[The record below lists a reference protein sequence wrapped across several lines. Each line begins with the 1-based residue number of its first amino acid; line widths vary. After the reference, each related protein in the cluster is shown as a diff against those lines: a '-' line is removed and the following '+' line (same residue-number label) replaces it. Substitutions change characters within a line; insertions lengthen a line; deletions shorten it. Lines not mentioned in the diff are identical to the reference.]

1 MGTQAL
7 WLGAALLMANL
18 PFVIKG
24 TLLPKVTDGG
34 LALLLRLLEWLAGFL
49 LLLGFAW
56 FLETRSAPF
65 HGQHW
70 QFYVSVLCM
79 YAVFAFP
86 GFVYCF
92 LWRRP
97 GL

>member
-1 MGTQAL
+1 MGAQVL
-7 WLGAALLMANL
+7 WLATALVVANL
-18 PFVIKG
+18 PFVVKS

-49 LLLGFAW
+49 LLCGFAW
-56 FLETRSAPF
+56 FLETRTAPA
-65 HGQHW
+65 HSQHW
-70 QFYVSVLCM
+70 QFYVSVFCM
-79 YAVFAFP
+79 YAVFASP

>member
-1 MGTQAL
+1 MGAQAL
-7 WLGAALLMANL
+7 WLVTALVVANL
-18 PFVIKG
+18 PFVIKA
-24 TLLPKVTDGG
+24 TMLPKVTEGG

-49 LLLGFAW
+49 ILCGFAW
-56 FLETRSAPF
+56 FLESRSAPV
-65 HGQHW
+65 HAQNW

>member
-1 MGTQAL
+1 MGAQAL
-7 WLGAALLMANL
+7 WLATALVVANL
-18 PFVIKG
+18 PFVIKS

-34 LALLLRLLEWLAGFL
+34 LALLFRLLEWLAGFL
-49 LLLGFAW
+49 LLCGFAW
-56 FLETRSAPF
+56 LLETRSAPP
-65 HGQHW
+65 HVQHW
-70 QFYVSVLCM
+70 QFYASVLCM